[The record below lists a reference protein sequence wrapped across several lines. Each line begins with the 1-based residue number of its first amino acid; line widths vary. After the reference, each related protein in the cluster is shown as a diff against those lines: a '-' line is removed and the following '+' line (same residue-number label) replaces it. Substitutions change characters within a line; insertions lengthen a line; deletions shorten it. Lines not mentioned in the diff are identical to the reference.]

1 MKGWVVQREGWGE
14 VHMTHHYTKDI
25 TGWAQD
31 PSFLPFLP
39 SWLLEQLYLF
49 PLYMLRGLEIVE
61 QTWAEM
67 LNDGDCGQE
76 VSTRATT
83 TGLCHPRCGIHHT
96 LFQGFSSSTS
106 FLHKVFSFWAFCFE
120 LQWLVDNE
128 AELLHRKI
136 YIFRVNM
143 NFSTHSKLSGSLLCV
158 IQHKIHSVR
167 W

>member
-1 MKGWVVQREGWGE
+1 MGWGSYDTSLYKRYYWMGSGSFFFAFLTI
-14 VHMTHHYTKDI
+14 MTPGTTVSLSFIYVTW
-25 TGWAQD
+25 TGDCWAK
-31 PSFLPFLP
+31 
-39 SWLLEQLYLF
+39 
-49 PLYMLRGLEIVE
+49 
-61 QTWAEM
+61 M

-128 AELLHRKI
+128 TELLHRKI
-136 YIFRVNM
+136 YIFRVNV